1 MINASFFLLTN
12 VIFGMSLI
20 GCLTYEIVN
29 LQIEEN
35 LVKLLK
41 FHANEVTPD
50 TDMVLIT
57 FDWDSLYK

>member
-57 FDWDSLYK
+57 FD